1 MNQTCLANY
10 IQSIFRLEKI
20 TATKTITIIHKFKRN
35 TVGERNTS
43 IVWEKERR
51 TVWLCRIFLNMSYK
65 DVGRGTHYKAF
76 DQD

>member
-43 IVWEKERR
+43 MVWEKERR

-65 DVGRGTHYKAF
+65 DVGGSTHYKAF

>member
-43 IVWEKERR
+43 RNTGVGER
-51 TVWLCRIFLNMSYK
+51 K
-65 DVGRGTHYKAF
+65 THGLAM
-76 DQD
+76 